1 MTASLATRLRFRIAL
16 WLQARLLPW
25 RMWRERPLSEV
36 MALANTPRGIRY
48 RGLPVAY
55 VLDRVARATRRPIL
69 MRDRRCLRQGVLAQ
83 RFMAAA
89 GHPCELR
96 FGVERASLGDAIRAH
111 CWLVHDGKPV
121 LNPPGPATVLIFTH
135 ASGQ

>member
-1 MTASLATRLRFRIAL
+1 MTASLATRIRFRVAL
-16 WLQARLLPW
+16 WWQARLLPL
-25 RMWRERPLSEV
+25 RLWRERPLREV
-36 MALANTPRGIRY
+36 IVLANPTRGVRY
-48 RGLPVAY
+48 RGLPAAY
-55 VLDRVARATRRPIL
+55 VLDRVVRATRRPIL

-83 RFMAAA
+83 RFMVAA

-96 FGVERASLGDAIRAH
+96 FGVERASLGDAITAH

-121 LNPPGPATVLIFTH
+121 LNPPGAATVLIFAH

>member
-1 MTASLATRLRFRIAL
+1 MTASLVTRIRFRIAL

-25 RMWRERPLSEV
+25 RMWRERPLCEV
-36 MALANTPRGIRY
+36 VALANSQRDIRY
-48 RGLPVAY
+48 SGLPVSY
-55 VLDRVARATRRPIL
+55 VLDRVVRATRRPIL

-83 RFMAAA
+83 RFMTAA

-96 FGVERASLGDAIRAH
+96 FGVERASLGSAIKAH

-121 LNPPGPATVLIFTH
+121 LNPPDAATVLIFAHT
-135 ASGQ
+135 SGQ